1 MLLEKVEYIPFR
13 GKKKNLYSLPF
24 LKLESLLRTSSL
36 QLISSHAL
44 SIVDCISQFGKQA

>member
-1 MLLEKVEYIPFR
+1 MCFWKKLNTFPLGE
-13 GKKKNLYSLPF
+13 KKKNLYSLPF

-44 SIVDCISQFGKQA
+44 SIVDCIS

>member
-1 MLLEKVEYIPFR
+1 MCFWKKLNTFPLGE
-13 GKKKNLYSLPF
+13 KKNLYSLPF

-44 SIVDCISQFGKQA
+44 SIVDCIS